1 MRVFLP
7 AALVLPLLVSV
18 SLSPGAHASDGVLA
32 YRETLATLEDRRRS
46 LAVRYFDAADDRTRR
61 AVLADGR
68 ILVFEALKDRV
79 FPPWL
84 GTPWDFNGTSRTPGQ
99 GSIACGS
106 FVVFTLQ
113 DAGFRVPTRMLRQP
127 SENIIK
133 NLTTS
138 DAIGRFSNGAPM
150 HRIAAFIRGR
160 GGGLYLVGLDNH
172 VGFLVN
178 DGGRITFWHS
188 TYLAPRPAVIAQD
201 LFEFSPLTVS
211 RYRVIGKLLGDGM
224 MRRWLVGE
232 GFPVVHDYFR
242 RVGVRGSE

>member
-1 MRVFLP
+1 MRVLVP
-7 AALVLPLLVSV
+7 AALALPLLVV
-18 SLSPGAHASDGVLA
+18 ISLSPGAHAADDVLA
-32 YRETLATLEDRRRS
+32 YRETMAILEGQRRTLA
-46 LAVRYFDAADDRTRR
+46 ARYFDAADDRARR

-68 ILVFEALKDRV
+68 RQVFEALKDRV
-79 FPPWL
+79 FPAWL
-84 GTPWDFNGTSRTPGQ
+84 GTPWSFNGTSRTPGK

-133 NLTTS
+133 NLTPA

-150 HRIAAFIRGR
+150 QRIAAFIRGR
-160 GGGLYLVGLDNH
+160 GDGLYMVGLDNH

-188 TYLAPRPAVIAQD
+188 TFLAPRPAVIAQD
-201 LFEFSPLTVS
+201 LFAFSPLTVS

-224 MRRWLVGE
+224 MRKWLTGE

-242 RVGVRGSE
+242 RAGG